1 MKTKPAY
8 YKDIIHSQKRR
19 AEWNNYYGRGTYMI
33 TVCKHSACPD
43 FGTLEFSLPENAFIM
58 LSSIGM
64 IIREQVEVTPSFS
77 PEIHI
82 HSYVIMPDHVHILLQ
97 VLEPMKHHLGDVI
110 QAIKAASTSRIRKIT
125 GNSSLTAFEEGFHD
139 RIITSS
145 KQLEIV
151 GRYLRENAR
160 RLAIRKARPEFFR
173 RVNALEIG
181 GKTFQAYG
189 NFQLLD
195 CPFKEQVIVH
205 RADSPETRQKN
216 REQWLYTAAN
226 GGVLVSPFISPA
238 EKEIRKEA
246 EEAGGRFILIISEPM
261 GERYKPAGREFELC
275 EAGRLLIISANL
287 PEKLSRKTCLVM
299 NELAEG
305 FAGMEEI
312 G

>member
-1 MKTKPAY
+1 
-8 YKDIIHSQKRR
+8 
-19 AEWNNYYGRGTYMI
+19 
-33 TVCKHSACPD
+33 
-43 FGTLEFSLPENAFIM
+43 
-58 LSSIGM
+58 
-64 IIREQVEVTPSFS
+64 
-77 PEIHI
+77 
-82 HSYVIMPDHVHILLQ
+82 MPDHLHILLF
-97 VLEPMKHHLGDVI
+97 VEYPTEDTLGKIIARFKIEVN
-110 QAIKAASTSRIRKIT
+110 KASGIT
-125 GNSSLTAFEEGFHD
+125 GVFAKGFNDQILKSSRSLAV
-139 RIITSS
+139 
-145 KQLEIV
+145 LY
-151 GRYLRENAR
+151 RYLRENAR
-160 RLAIRKARPEFFR
+160 RLAVRRARPEFFR

-287 PEKLSRKTCLVM
+287 PGEISRKTCMAM
-299 NELAEG
+299 NSLSEG

>member
-145 KQLEIV
+145 KQLEILY
-151 GRYLRENAR
+151 RYLRENAR
-160 RLAIRKARPEFFR
+160 RLAVRKARPEFFR

-181 GKTFQAYG
+181 GKTFR
-189 NFQLLD
+189 
-195 CPFKEQVIVH
+195 PT
-205 RADSPETRQKN
+205 ETFSFLTARSRN
-216 REQWLYTAAN
+216 RSLSTARI
-226 GGVLVSPFISPA
+226 PP
-238 EKEIRKEA
+238 KR
-246 EEAGGRFILIISEPM
+246 
-261 GERYKPAGREFELC
+261 
-275 EAGRLLIISANL
+275 
-287 PEKLSRKTCLVM
+287 SRKTANSGSTRPLTAESSSRRSYPRQKKRSAKRPKRLVDASSSSSA
-299 NELAEG
+299 NRWENATNPPDGTLSCARQG
-305 FAGMEEI
+305 GCS
-312 G
+312 

>member
-1 MKTKPAY
+1 MNR
-8 YKDIIHSQKRR
+8 ILR
-19 AEWNNYYGRGTYMI
+19 APWHDYTQRCIYMI
-33 TVCKHSACPD
+33 TLNKNPLMEN
-43 FGTLEFSLPENAFIM
+43 FGILQGDYRIQTGQKGAAFI
-58 LSSIGM
+58 SSTALGKAIKNTL
-64 IIREQVEVTPSFS
+64 RRFNSTEPNVRVLQ
-77 PEIHI
+77 
-82 HSYVIMPDHVHILLQ
+82 YALMPDHLHILLF
-97 VLEPMKHHLGDVI
+97 VEYPTEDTLGKIIARFKIEVN
-110 QAIKAASTSRIRKIT
+110 KAAGTTGVFAKGFNDQILKSSR
-125 GNSSLTAFEEGFHD
+125 SLAV
-139 RIITSS
+139 
-145 KQLEIV
+145 LY
-151 GRYLRENAR
+151 RYLQENAR
-160 RLAIRKARPEFFR
+160 RLAVRRARPEFFR

-205 RADSPETRQKN
+205 RADSSETKQKN

-246 EEAGGRFILIISEPM
+246 EEAGGRFILIINEPM

-287 PEKLSRKTCLVM
+287 PGELSRKTCLAM

>member
-1 MKTKPAY
+1 MNR
-8 YKDIIHSQKRR
+8 ILR
-19 AEWNNYYGRGTYMI
+19 APWHDYTQRCIYMI
-33 TVCKHSACPD
+33 TLNKNPLMEN
-43 FGTLEFSLPENAFIM
+43 FGILQGDYRIQTGQKGAAFI
-58 LSSIGM
+58 SSTALGKAIKNTL
-64 IIREQVEVTPSFS
+64 RRFNSTEPNVRVLQ
-77 PEIHI
+77 
-82 HSYVIMPDHVHILLQ
+82 YALMPDHLHILLF
-97 VLEPMKHHLGDVI
+97 VEYPTEDTLGKIIARFKIEVN
-110 QAIKAASTSRIRKIT
+110 KAAGTTGVFAKGFNDQILKSSR
-125 GNSSLTAFEEGFHD
+125 SLAV
-139 RIITSS
+139 
-145 KQLEIV
+145 LY
-151 GRYLRENAR
+151 RYLQENAR
-160 RLAIRKARPEFFR
+160 RLAVRKARPEFFR

-205 RADSPETRQKN
+205 RADSSETKQKN

-287 PEKLSRKTCLVM
+287 PGELSRKTCLVM

>member
-1 MKTKPAY
+1 MNR
-8 YKDIIHSQKRR
+8 ILR
-19 AEWNNYYGRGTYMI
+19 APWHDYTQRCIYMI
-33 TVCKHSACPD
+33 TLNKNPLMEN
-43 FGTLEFSLPENAFIM
+43 FGILQGDYRIQTGQKGAAFI
-58 LSSIGM
+58 SSTALGKAIKNTL
-64 IIREQVEVTPSFS
+64 RRFNSTEPNVRVLQ
-77 PEIHI
+77 
-82 HSYVIMPDHVHILLQ
+82 YALMPDHLHILLF
-97 VLEPMKHHLGDVI
+97 VEYPTEDTLGKIIARFKIEVN
-110 QAIKAASTSRIRKIT
+110 KAAGTTGVFAKGFNDQILKSSR
-125 GNSSLTAFEEGFHD
+125 SLAV
-139 RIITSS
+139 
-145 KQLEIV
+145 LY
-151 GRYLRENAR
+151 RYLRENAR
-160 RLAIRKARPEFFR
+160 RLAVRRARPEFFR

-205 RADSPETRQKN
+205 RADSSETRLKN

-246 EEAGGRFILIISEPM
+246 EESGGRFILIISEPM
-261 GERYKPAGREFELC
+261 GERYKPTGRDFELC

-287 PEKLSRKTCLVM
+287 PGELSRKNCLAM

>member
-1 MKTKPAY
+1 MNR
-8 YKDIIHSQKRR
+8 ILR
-19 AEWNNYYGRGTYMI
+19 APWHDYTQRCIYMI
-33 TVCKHSACPD
+33 TLNKNPLMEN
-43 FGTLEFSLPENAFIM
+43 FGILQGDYRIPTGQKGAAFI
-58 LSSIGM
+58 SSTALGKAIKSTL
-64 IIREQVEVTPSFS
+64 RRFNSTEPNVRVLQ
-77 PEIHI
+77 
-82 HSYVIMPDHVHILLQ
+82 YALMPDHLHILLF
-97 VLEPMKHHLGDVI
+97 VEYPTEDTLGKIIARFKIEVN
-110 QAIKAASTSRIRKIT
+110 KASGIT
-125 GNSSLTAFEEGFHD
+125 GVFAKGFNDQILKSSRSLAV
-139 RIITSS
+139 
-145 KQLEIV
+145 LY
-151 GRYLRENAR
+151 RYLRENAR
-160 RLAIRKARPEFFR
+160 RLAVRRARPEFFR

-205 RADSPETRQKN
+205 RADSSETRQKN

-287 PEKLSRKTCLVM
+287 PGELSRKTCLAM

>member
-1 MKTKPAY
+1 
-8 YKDIIHSQKRR
+8 
-19 AEWNNYYGRGTYMI
+19 
-33 TVCKHSACPD
+33 
-43 FGTLEFSLPENAFIM
+43 
-58 LSSIGM
+58 
-64 IIREQVEVTPSFS
+64 
-77 PEIHI
+77 
-82 HSYVIMPDHVHILLQ
+82 MPDHLHILLF
-97 VLEPMKHHLGDVI
+97 VEYPTDDTLGKIIARFKIEVN
-110 QAIKAASTSRIRKIT
+110 KAAGTTGVFAKGFNDQILKSSR
-125 GNSSLTAFEEGFHD
+125 SLAV
-139 RIITSS
+139 
-145 KQLEIV
+145 LY
-151 GRYLRENAR
+151 RYLRENAR
-160 RLAIRKARPEFFR
+160 RLAVRRARPEFFR

-181 GKTFQAYG
+181 GKAFQAYG

-205 RADSPETRQKN
+205 RADSSETRQKN

-246 EEAGGRFILIISEPM
+246 EESGGRFILIISEPM
-261 GERYKPAGREFELC
+261 GERYKPTGRDFELC

-287 PEKLSRKTCLVM
+287 PGELSRKNCLTM

>member
-1 MKTKPAY
+1 MNK
-8 YKDIIHSQKRR
+8 ILR
-19 AEWNNYYGRGTYMI
+19 APWHDYTQRCIYMI
-33 TVCKHSACPD
+33 TLNKNPLMEN
-43 FGTLEFSLPENAFIM
+43 FGILQGDYRIPAGQKGAAFI
-58 LSSIGM
+58 SSTALGKAIKNTL
-64 IIREQVEVTPSFS
+64 RRFNSTEPNVRVLQ
-77 PEIHI
+77 
-82 HSYVIMPDHVHILLQ
+82 YALMPDHLHILLF
-97 VLEPMKHHLGDVI
+97 VEYPTEDTLGKIIARFKIEVN
-110 QAIKAASTSRIRKIT
+110 KAAGTTGVFAKGFNDQILKSSR
-125 GNSSLTAFEEGFHD
+125 SLAV
-139 RIITSS
+139 
-145 KQLEIV
+145 LY
-151 GRYLRENAR
+151 RYLRENAR
-160 RLAIRKARPEFFR
+160 RLAVRRARPEFFR

-205 RADSPETRQKN
+205 RADSSETRQKN

-246 EEAGGRFILIISEPM
+246 EEAEGRFILIISEPM
-261 GERYKPAGREFELC
+261 EERYKPAGRDFKLC

-287 PEKLSRKTCLVM
+287 PGELSRKNCLVM
-299 NELAEG
+299 NEMAEG

>member
-1 MKTKPAY
+1 MNR
-8 YKDIIHSQKRR
+8 ILR
-19 AEWNNYYGRGTYMI
+19 APWHDYTQRCIYMI
-33 TVCKHSACPD
+33 TLNKNPLMEN
-43 FGTLEFSLPENAFIM
+43 FGILQGDYRIPTGQKGAAFI
-58 LSSIGM
+58 SSTALGKAIKNTL
-64 IIREQVEVTPSFS
+64 RRFNSTEPNVRVLQ
-77 PEIHI
+77 
-82 HSYVIMPDHVHILLQ
+82 YALMPDHLHILLF
-97 VLEPMKHHLGDVI
+97 VEYPTEDTLGKIIARFKIEVN
-110 QAIKAASTSRIRKIT
+110 KAAGTTGVFAKGFNDQILKSSR
-125 GNSSLTAFEEGFHD
+125 SLAV
-139 RIITSS
+139 
-145 KQLEIV
+145 LY
-151 GRYLRENAR
+151 RYLRENAR
-160 RLAIRKARPEFFR
+160 RLAVRRARPEFFR

-205 RADSPETRQKN
+205 RADSSETRQKN

-246 EEAGGRFILIISEPM
+246 EEAGGRFILIINEPM

-275 EAGRLLIISANL
+275 EAGRLLIVSANL
-287 PEKLSRKTCLVM
+287 PGELSRKNCLTM